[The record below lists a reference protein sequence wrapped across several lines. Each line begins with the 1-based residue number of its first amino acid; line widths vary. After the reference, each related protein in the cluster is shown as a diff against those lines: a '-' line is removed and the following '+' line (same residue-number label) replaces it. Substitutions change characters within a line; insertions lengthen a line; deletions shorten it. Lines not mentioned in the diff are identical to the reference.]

1 MLPSYC
7 TLIVY
12 MNTSLPFVLWKDN
25 DPIFDIHF
33 LLLSIHCYSCLVLLT
48 CLFILEKSFPFDSVL
63 QKCCSLF
70 KSSRCKTETDITN
83 DWNKLNTEVEK
94 MSYFSNFFCIKS
106 KLFLVMFCRLC
117 SIKGIAYKI
126 VDIYTTPIGS
136 VSSKYL
142 FRFDCN
148 RNKIMKIT
156 FALLITL
163 WIIYKW
169 FKTRK
174 QNKDHV

>member
-1 MLPSYC
+1 MILY
-7 TLIVY
+7 LIFIFYYYRFIVIHAWY
-12 MNTSLPFVLWKDN
+12 YYSLL
-25 DPIFDIHF
+25 
-33 LLLSIHCYSCLVLLT
+33 
-48 CLFILEKSFPFDSVL
+48 ILEKSFPFDSVL

-174 QNKDHV
+174 QNKDINISSFCTMYCNWIHQFLYKHCSRH